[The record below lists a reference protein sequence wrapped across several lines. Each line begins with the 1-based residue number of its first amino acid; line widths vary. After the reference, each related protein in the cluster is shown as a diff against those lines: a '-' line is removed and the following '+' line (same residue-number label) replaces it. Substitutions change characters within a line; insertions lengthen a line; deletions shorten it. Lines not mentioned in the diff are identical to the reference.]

1 MTTEEIDTLYNEG
14 KISIKEADELR
25 DKLRNGG
32 TSSVS
37 NKNLNEKELY
47 KLFDKGDIDAR
58 EFDELR
64 KALPSYQQEKIN
76 AMLLLKKK
84 SEIIALY
91 KKGELSISDT
101 IAYENN
107 LLLNRNRKNTSS
119 IVWII
124 VINIVI
130 IFFGALFINASK

>member
-1 MTTEEIDTLYNEG
+1 MTTEEIDKLYNDGE
-14 KISIKEADELR
+14 ISIKEADELR
-25 DKLRNGG
+25 NKFRSGG
-32 TSSVS
+32 TSSTS

-64 KALPSYQQEKIN
+64 KALPSYQQDKIN
-76 AMLLLKKK
+76 VMLLRKKK
-84 SEIIALY
+84 SEIVALY

-107 LLLNRNRKNTSS
+107 LLLDRNRKNTSTIVTIIAINIILVILGVMS
-119 IVWII
+119 IV
-124 VINIVI
+124 
-130 IFFGALFINASK
+130 F

>member
-1 MTTEEIDTLYNEG
+1 MTTEEIDKLYNDGE
-14 KISIKEADELR
+14 ISIKEADELR
-25 DKLRNGG
+25 NKFRSGG
-32 TSSVS
+32 TSSTS

-64 KALPSYQQEKIN
+64 KALPSYQQDKMN
-76 AMLLLKKK
+76 AMLLRKKK
-84 SEIIALY
+84 SEIVALY

-107 LLLNRNRKNTSS
+107 LLLNRNRKNTST
-119 IVWII
+119 IVTII
-124 VINIVI
+124 AINIILVI
-130 IFFGALFINASK
+130 LGVMFMAF

>member
-1 MTTEEIDTLYNEG
+1 M
-14 KISIKEADELR
+14 
-25 DKLRNGG
+25 G
-32 TSSVS
+32 TR
-37 NKNLNEKELY
+37 NLNAILLREK
-47 KLFDKGDIDAR
+47 
-58 EFDELR
+58 
-64 KALPSYQQEKIN
+64 KAEI
-76 AMLLLKKK
+76 K
-84 SEIIALY
+84 SQY
-91 KKGELSISDT
+91 RKGELSISDT